1 MRSVVILPTYQEAEN
16 IAPVLRRARGAT
28 QSDLLVVDDA
38 SPDGTGDL
46 ALATGAEVGG
56 VHLVRRPAKAGLGSA
71 YVAGFTWALERG
83 YEAVVEM
90 DADLSH
96 DPGDIP
102 RLLATLEAGY
112 DLVIG
117 SRYVPGGSLP
127 DWAPHRL
134 ALSRLGNLYARRA
147 LALGIMDATS
157 GFRAYRSS
165 LLGELDLGSVQ
176 ADGYGF
182 QVEMAY
188 RARQTGA
195 RIAEVPICFM
205 ERCRGASKMS
215 GTIVAEAMMLVTWW
229 GIRHRLGPRRPARPR
244 SAPARLGPKVG

>member
-1 MRSVVILPTYQEAEN
+1 MRPVVILPTYQEAEN
-16 IAPVLRRARGAT
+16 IVAVLRRARAAT
-28 QSDLLVVDDA
+28 PSDLLVVDDA
-38 SPDGTGDL
+38 SPDGTADL

-56 VHLVRRPAKAGLGSA
+56 VHLVRRPTKAGLGSA
-71 YVAGFTWALERG
+71 YLAGFTWALQRG

-96 DPGDIP
+96 DPADIP
-102 RLLATLEAGY
+102 RLLTTLESGY

-147 LALGIMDATS
+147 LALGMRDATS
-157 GFRAYRSS
+157 GFRAYRTT
-165 LLGELDLGSVQ
+165 LLDHLDLGSVQ

-188 RARQTGA
+188 RARRAGA
-195 RIAEVPICFM
+195 RIAEIPICFV
-205 ERCRGASKMS
+205 ERSRGTSKMS

-229 GIRHRLGPRRPARPR
+229 GIRHRLGAHRPAT
-244 SAPARLGPKVG
+244 PARLGPKLG